1 MSTSIQLKNKQQL
14 NYTYSTY
21 NITLTMHTLPAE
33 AQLVSREDR
42 RFPDKVLWMYPPFSL
57 LHRLLVTL
65 LQRLGDTDDMLPLVV
80 LEQLEGCASA
90 NQNKHQVIRY
100 RKFVLT
106 YS

>member
-1 MSTSIQLKNKQQL
+1 MQCDKIKNTTESSGECINTSTRTQPGIQL
-14 NYTYSTY
+14 
-21 NITLTMHTLPAE
+21 PANAE
-33 AQLVSREDR
+33 LVPREDR
-42 RFPDKVLWMYPPFSL
+42 GFPDEVLRMYPPFPL